1 MRSLFPLIHASWLCG
16 TIRMPLSFGRLGS
29 RIHCLNNKKSTAL
42 RSHSTVRSKTPKQVS
57 MGSVPD
63 TKANVLLVGSGGVG
77 TMAAY
82 ALEQG
87 GKASV
92 TAVLRSNYNAVNEKG
107 FQINSIQHG
116 QVKGWKP
123 SFVRN
128 TIPKVKEE
136 DLHYNY
142 VVIATKNI
150 ADIPPSMPEV
160 IAPAITPGR
169 TNILLLQ
176 NGLNIE
182 RPFIKAFPTN
192 PILSGITV
200 IGASENPS
208 GTIKHDN
215 YDISYI
221 GAFDNPG
228 VDPATSQAAA
238 RAFVDLYGACPAV
251 TCTYDADVPFSRW
264 RKLLYNASFNTVA
277 AVLRMDVSTM
287 RASEHVVDD
296 LVRPLM
302 LEIVAAAA
310 AAAGVVLPR
319 AEVEKIITVD
329 LYASFFVPSMAQDV
343 LRGNFTEFENIVGE
357 PLREAEARGVPVPT
371 LRVVYGL
378 LKGLQ
383 FRTMVAKGLVEVP
396 GRSSPEMKY
405 GDKNQK
411 W

>member
-1 MRSLFPLIHASWLCG
+1 
-16 TIRMPLSFGRLGS
+16 
-29 RIHCLNNKKSTAL
+29 
-42 RSHSTVRSKTPKQVS
+42 

-87 GKASV
+87 GKARV
-92 TAVLRSNYNAVNEKG
+92 TAVLRSNYKAVNEKG

-116 QVKGWKP
+116 QVKDWKP
-123 SFVRN
+123 STIRN
-128 TIPKVKEE
+128 TIPNDTKE

-150 ADIPPSMPEV
+150 ADIPPAMTEV
-160 IAPAITPGR
+160 IAPAITPGL

-200 IGASENPS
+200 IGASEKPS
-208 GTIKHDN
+208 GTVKHDN

-221 GAFDNPG
+221 GPFDNPNINNE
-228 VDPATSQAAA
+228 VTQAAA
-238 RAFVDLYGACPAV
+238 RTFVELYDACPAV
-251 TCTYDADVPFSRW
+251 NCTYDSDVQFSRW
-264 RKLLYNASFNTVA
+264 RKLLYNASFNTVSTI
-277 AVLRMDVSTM
+277 LRMDVSTM

-296 LVRPLM
+296 LIRPLM

-310 AAAGVVLPR
+310 AKGVVLPLE
-319 AEVEKIITVD
+319 EVEKIITVD
-329 LYASFFVPSMAQDV
+329 LYESFFVPSMCQDA
-343 LRGNFTEFENIVGE
+343 LKGNFTEFENIVGE
-357 PLREAEARGVPVPT
+357 PLKEAEALGVPTPT
-371 LRVVYGL
+371 LRVVYGM

-383 FRTMVAKGLVEVP
+383 FQTKQAKGMVEVP
-396 GRSSPEMKY
+396 EKSSPEMKY